1 METEIMSDIDR
12 LKKQM
17 AFSLE
22 MDKEKGIGRQ
32 TYILDALRKENDAEH
47 GWHLALMVM
56 VLSEYANEPIDIMR
70 TMSMVVI
77 HDTVEIDAGDTYAYD
92 EKGYESKA
100 EREQKAADRIFN
112 ILPEDQAQYFME
124 LWIEFEEA
132 KTPEAKFANTL
143 DSVQP
148 LMLNDASNG
157 LAWRE
162 HQVAASK
169 VRDRALRKI
178 RPGSERLYQMVMEI
192 IDDNVR
198 KGNLI
203 DG

>member
-1 METEIMSDIDR
+1 MDDR

-17 AFSLE
+17 AFALE

-47 GWHLALMVM
+47 GWHLTLMTM
-56 VLSEYANEPIDIMR
+56 VLSEYSNEPIDVSR

-77 HDTVEIDAGDTYAYD
+77 HDIVEIDAGDTYAYD
-92 EKGYESKA
+92 SVGNATKA
-100 EREQKAADRIFN
+100 DREQKAADRIFN
-112 ILPEDQAQYFME
+112 ILPADQAEYFMG
-124 LWIEFEEA
+124 LWREFEEA
-132 KTPEAKFANTL
+132 KTPEAKFANTI

-169 VRDRALRKI
+169 VRERAERKI
-178 RPGSERLYQMVMEI
+178 RPGSEKLYQMVLKI
-192 IDDNVR
+192 IDANIA

-203 DG
+203 DA

>member
-1 METEIMSDIDR
+1 MDDR

-17 AFSLE
+17 AFALE

-47 GWHLALMVM
+47 DWHLALMTM
-56 VLSEYANEPIDIMR
+56 VLSEYSNEPIDVSR
-70 TMSMVVI
+70 TVSMVVI
-77 HDTVEIDAGDTYAYD
+77 HDIVEIDAGDTYAYD
-92 EKGYESKA
+92 SVGNATKA
-100 EREQKAADRIFN
+100 DREQKAADRIFN
-112 ILPEDQAQYFME
+112 ILPADQAEYFMG
-124 LWIEFEEA
+124 LWREFEEA
-132 KTPEAKFANTL
+132 KTPEAKFANTI

-169 VRDRALRKI
+169 VRERAERKI
-178 RPGSERLYQMVMEI
+178 RPGSEKLYQMVLKI
-192 IDDNVR
+192 IDANIA

-203 DG
+203 DA

>member
-1 METEIMSDIDR
+1 MDDR

-17 AFSLE
+17 AFALE

-47 GWHLALMVM
+47 GWHLALMTM
-56 VLSEYANEPIDIMR
+56 VLSEYSNEPIDVSR
-70 TMSMVVI
+70 TVSMVVI
-77 HDTVEIDAGDTYAYD
+77 HDIVEIDAGDTYAYD
-92 EKGYESKA
+92 SAGNATKA
-100 EREQKAADRIFN
+100 DREQKAADRIFN
-112 ILPEDQAQYFME
+112 ILPADQAEYFMG
-124 LWIEFEEA
+124 LWREFEEA
-132 KTPEAKFANTL
+132 KTPEAKFANTI

-169 VRDRALRKI
+169 VRERAERKI
-178 RPGSERLYQMVMEI
+178 RPGSEKLYQMVLKI
-192 IDDNVR
+192 IDANIA

-203 DG
+203 DA

>member
-1 METEIMSDIDR
+1 MEDR

-17 AFSLE
+17 DFALE

-32 TYILDALRKENDAEH
+32 TYILNALRKENDAEH

-56 VLSEYANEPIDIMR
+56 VLSEYANEPIDVSR

-77 HDTVEIDAGDTYAYD
+77 HDIVEIDAGDTYAYD
-92 EKGYESKA
+92 SAGNATKA
-100 EREQKAADRIFN
+100 DREQKAADRIFN
-112 ILPEDQAQYFME
+112 ILPDDQAEYFMG
-124 LWIEFEEA
+124 LWREFEEA
-132 KTPEAKFANTL
+132 ETPEAKFANTI

-169 VRDRALRKI
+169 VRDRAERKI
-178 RPGSERLYQMVMEI
+178 KPGSERLYQMVLEI
-192 IDDNVR
+192 INENVA

-203 DG
+203 DA

>member
-1 METEIMSDIDR
+1 MDER

-17 AFSLE
+17 VFSLE

-47 GWHLALMVM
+47 GWHLALMTM
-56 VLSEYANEPIDIMR
+56 VLSEYSNEPIDVAR

-77 HDTVEIDAGDTYAYD
+77 HDIVEIDAGDTYAYD
-92 EKGYESKA
+92 SVGNESKA

-112 ILPEDQAQYFME
+112 ILPEDQAEYFMN
-124 LWIEFEEA
+124 LWREFEEGA
-132 KTPEAKFANTL
+132 TPEAKFATAI

-162 HQVAASK
+162 HQVEATK
-169 VRDRALRKI
+169 VIARAEKKI
-178 RPGSERLYQMVMEI
+178 RPGSEKLYQMVLDI
-192 IDDNVR
+192 IEKNVE
-198 KGNLI
+198 KKNLL
-203 DG
+203 

>member
-1 METEIMSDIDR
+1 MSDIDR

-47 GWHLALMVM
+47 GWHLALMAM
-56 VLSEYANEPIDIMR
+56 VLSEYANEPIDVMR

-92 EKGYESKA
+92 EKGYETKA
-100 EREQKAADRIFN
+100 DREQAAADRIFN
-112 ILPEDQAQYFME
+112 ILPEDQAEYFMN
-124 LWIEFEEA
+124 LWREFEEA

-169 VRDRALRKI
+169 VRDRAERKI

-203 DG
+203 DA

>member
-1 METEIMSDIDR
+1 MSDIDR